1 MKTFAY
7 GALAVIAVIGLEFG
21 PGLVA
26 HANADVPKGAVVVEY
41 ADMGSVD

>member
-7 GALAVIAVIGLEFG
+7 GALAVMAVIGLEFG

-26 HANADVPKGAVVVEY
+26 HANADAPQGDVVVEY